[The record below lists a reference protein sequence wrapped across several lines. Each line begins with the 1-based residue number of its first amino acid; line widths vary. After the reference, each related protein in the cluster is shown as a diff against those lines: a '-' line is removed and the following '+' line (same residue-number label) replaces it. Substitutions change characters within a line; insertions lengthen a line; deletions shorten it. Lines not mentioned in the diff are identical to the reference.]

1 MNSCCGNILPNPV
14 RYDENVFECPSCE
27 TIYVKSGNVWKKAKI
42 SKERQFKEQ
51 DEEVFEG

>member
-14 RYDENVFECPSCE
+14 YYDENVFECPSCE